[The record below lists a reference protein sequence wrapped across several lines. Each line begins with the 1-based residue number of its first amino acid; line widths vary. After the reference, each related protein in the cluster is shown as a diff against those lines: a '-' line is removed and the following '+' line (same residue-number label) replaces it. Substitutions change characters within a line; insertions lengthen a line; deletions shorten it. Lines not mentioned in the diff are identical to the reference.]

1 MTTSKGKEHASLV
14 KWLALCGIVAVI
26 LYNLVIL
33 IAGSL
38 SPRHD
43 FVHNSITSLGFAGSP
58 VAWFFNPLGPIL
70 YGVLIILFSI
80 GLYIGRAGRIG
91 SFFLAISGIGEII
104 TGLFPITFETL
115 GDQPYLT
122 GIYTAIVGII
132 VMLFAFA
139 ESMRRK
145 DAWKNLWIYTLVS
158 AIAFTAFSIVIIFHI
173 YSFASGLSEVIL
185 IWIAWLW
192 ILIIAYRLYRLHT

>member
-1 MTTSKGKEHASLV
+1 MATSKGRKHVSLV
-14 KWLALCGIVAVI
+14 KWLALCGIVAVL

-33 IAGSL
+33 IAGNM
-38 SPRHD
+38 SPAHD
-43 FVHNSITSLGFAGSP
+43 FVHNSISSLGANGSP
-58 VAWFFNPLGPIL
+58 VAWFYNPLGPIL

-104 TGLFPITFETL
+104 SGLFPITFETWQAHIVGL
-115 GDQPYLT
+115 W
-122 GIYTAIVGII
+122 IAVVGII

-139 ESMRRK
+139 DSMRRK
-145 DAWKNLWIYTLVS
+145 DAWKNLWKYTLVS
-158 AIAFTAFSIVIIFHI
+158 AIAFTALSIVIIFQA
-173 YSFASGLSEVIL
+173 YSFAAGLGEAIL

-192 ILIIAYRLYRLHT
+192 VLIIAYRLYRLHS